1 MRYAPEQK
9 QATRERVL
17 GEAAKQIRVHG
28 PSGVGVAEIMK
39 RAGLTHGG
47 FYAHFPSKDALIAA
61 AIDTMFEAGRA
72 RFAEHALGRPP
83 REALTAYI
91 DWYLSAKHRD
101 DRATACPIAGLSS
114 DVPRLSKAARDAYA
128 NGVTRVTKAIASLV
142 RELGHRDAEAQGR
155 SVVAEL
161 AGALALS
168 RVEPDAARSTEILAA
183 SRRALRARLGLG
195 ARS

>member
-101 DRATACPIAGLSS
+101 DRATGCPIAGLSS